1 MFATHEEQRQVS
13 VPILKPVIMP
23 IRIKGRDLAIA
34 RDDLLEGGTKQRATI
49 PYIQDCLSMGRQ
61 HFVYASPFSGFAQ
74 VALAHACQSL
84 GTLCTIFCERDL
96 NGEAH
101 QFTVMAKSYGA
112 RIILCPSLGSAHE
125 QSLDFCY
132 NDSRKML
139 VPLGLN
145 DELFRGHLRLN
156 LAHHWQDLSSRYQ
169 FSELWLPVGSG
180 TLLSVFKG
188 IVGSETKIFAVN
200 VNVLSEDD
208 ERIRRIKL
216 DPKIHYIRHPKAFH
230 AKSEVN
236 TPVASNE
243 YYDSK
248 VFEIFKSEASSG
260 ALWWNVAR

>member
-1 MFATHEEQRQVS
+1 MLATHEGPNKVS
-13 VPILKPVIMP
+13 PPILRPVITP
-23 IRIKGRDLAIA
+23 IRIKGRNLAIA
-34 RDDLLEGGTKQRATI
+34 RDDLLEGGTKQRAAI

-84 GTLCTIFCERDL
+84 GTTCTLFCERDL

-101 QFTVMAKSYGA
+101 QFTTMAKSYGA
-112 RIILCPSLGSAHE
+112 RVILSSTLASAHE

-132 NDSRKML
+132 TDQRKML
-139 VPLGLN
+139 IPLGLN
-145 DELFRGHLRLN
+145 DELFREHLRLN
-156 LAHHWQDLSSRYQ
+156 LAHHWQDL
-169 FSELWLPVGSG
+169 FTKHHFTELWLPVGSG
-180 TLLSVFKG
+180 TLLSVFRS
-188 IVGSETKIFAVN
+188 IVGAETKIFAVN
-200 VNVLSEDD
+200 VNVLAEED
-208 ERIRRIKL
+208 ERIRRIKR
-216 DPKIHYIRHPKAFH
+216 DPRIHYIRHPKVFH
-230 AKSEVN
+230 DKSGVN